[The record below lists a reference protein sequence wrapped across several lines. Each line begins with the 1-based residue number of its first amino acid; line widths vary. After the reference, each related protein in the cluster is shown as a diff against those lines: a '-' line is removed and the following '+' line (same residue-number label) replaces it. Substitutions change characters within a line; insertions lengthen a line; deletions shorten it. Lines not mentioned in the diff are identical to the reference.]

1 MSIEL
6 GVVVMSDTRVSVVVG
21 GAGLAGLAAAT
32 FLGRHGVRALLV
44 ERHEDM
50 SNQPKARGQFP
61 PTMEALRVAGLAE
74 EFSAATEEGGMSI
87 YIAASVCGPVFTEI
101 LSINPPDFSEL
112 SPRGWADVSQERAER
127 ILARRARELGAELRF
142 NTKVES
148 VGPDCDGVTV
158 TLEDQRTIRADYL
171 VAADGHR
178 SPIRAA
184 LGIGTHG
191 RGMLGE
197 SAGTLFDADL
207 SSVITTRTALY
218 NLRNPDLPGGGGAVV
233 TTDTPGRYV
242 LNTGLDDGKLPTP
255 QRWVELIRIATGMPD
270 LRPRLV
276 PSADRIF
283 EVSHRIVDRFSD
295 GRVFLVGDA
304 GKVMPPT
311 GGSGGNVAI
320 LDSYQLA
327 WKLAMVVN
335 GEAGPGLL
343 ASHDPERRP
352 YADAIAGQQYAAYVE
367 RHAPGRRDGT
377 EDTPMEPATL
387 FFGYRN
393 LSGAVALEPD
403 DDGAQWENPAR
414 PTGRPGSR
422 APHVRLARDGAE
434 LSTTDLFGL
443 GFTLLA
449 GASGQEWLAAGD
461 KVAGRLGVRL
471 AGYVIDDDMDIDDT
485 FGARYGIGRT
495 GVVLVRPDG
504 VIAWR
509 AKGSGGV
516 EELESALRGVLDRRR
531 LD

>member
-1 MSIEL
+1 MT
-6 GVVVMSDTRVSVVVG
+6 DTRVSVLVV

-32 FLGRHGVRALLV
+32 YLGLHGVRALLV
-44 ERHEDM
+44 ERHQDL

-61 PTMEALRVAGLAE
+61 STMEALGVAGLAD
-74 EFSAATEEGGMSI
+74 EFRAATDPGGLSI
-87 YIAASVCGPVFTEI
+87 YIAASVSGPVFTEI
-101 LSINPPDFSEL
+101 IGVDLPDVSRLSTG
-112 SPRGWADVSQERAER
+112 GWADVSQERAER

-142 NTKVES
+142 GTTVES
-148 VGPDCDGVTV
+148 LSQDDTEVTV
-158 TLEDQRTIRADYL
+158 MLRDLATGELSTVRADYL
-171 VAADGHR
+171 VAADGHV
-178 SPIRAA
+178 SPIRTA

-191 RGMLGE
+191 RGALGE

-218 NLRNPDLPGGGGAVV
+218 NLQNPDLPGGGGAVV
-233 TTDTPGRYV
+233 TTDLPGRYV
-242 LNTGLDDGKLPTP
+242 LNTGLENGALPSP
-255 QRWVELIRIATGMPD
+255 ERWIELIRIATGMPG
-270 LRPRLV
+270 LAPRLV

-283 EVSHRIVDRFSD
+283 QVSHRIADRFSD

-311 GGSGGNVAI
+311 GWAGGNVAI
-320 LDSYQLA
+320 LDSFHLA
-327 WKLAMVVN
+327 WKLAMVVR

-352 YADAIAGQQYAAYVE
+352 YADAIAGQQYAAYVV
-367 RHAPGRRDGT
+367 RHAPQRRDGT
-377 EDTPMEPATL
+377 EDAPLAPVSTV

-403 DDGAQWENPAR
+403 DDGAQWENPEQ

-422 APHVRLARDGAE
+422 APHVRLRRDGAT
-434 LSTTDLFGL
+434 LSTTDKFGL

-449 GASGQEWLAAGD
+449 DAEGQDWLAVLE
-461 KVAGRLGVRL
+461 KVTARLGIRCS
-471 AGYVIDDDMDIDDT
+471 GYVIDEEADIDGA
-485 FGARYGIGRT
+485 FGARYGIGT
-495 GVVLVRPDG
+495 AGATLVRPDG

-509 AKGSGGV
+509 ATGSGDV
-516 EELESALRGVLDRRR
+516 DQLESALRTILDRPR